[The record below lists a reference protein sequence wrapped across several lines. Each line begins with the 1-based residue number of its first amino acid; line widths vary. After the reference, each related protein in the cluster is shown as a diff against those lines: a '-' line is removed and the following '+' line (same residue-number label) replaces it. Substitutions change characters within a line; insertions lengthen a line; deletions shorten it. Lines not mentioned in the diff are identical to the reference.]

1 MAYVFEDCVDRKV
14 VNADRSPHWAK
25 KVMGVHPGH
34 DHVDT
39 LPGGRLIAGAGLD
52 NSERPRLELLY
63 YLQPKIPEAG
73 CSMLPHVVSALEFAI
88 CCRGIAAV
96 TYPWKALVIRP
107 GCRVTDSRRPI
118 ILTSRHSNHSGT
130 STFFQRESPLLLTTS
145 HKPPNPRH
153 FRPNG
158 DDSYGPRLGDLP
170 PFRNSD
176 YFLVSTPVDVDDL
189 VFWKRKTRTMAN
201 VRHVG
206 NTSSPS
212 TVIVQYV
219 ASRASVLRPNLA
231 AAAEA
236 EDRLHAP
243 SDSGCPFPSLTSF
256 YNHGF
261 GAFHAVLFD
270 LGAQ

>member
-1 MAYVFEDCVDRKV
+1 MF
-14 VNADRSPHWAK
+14 N
-25 KVMGVHPGH
+25 
-34 DHVDT
+34 
-39 LPGGRLIAGAGLD
+39 
-52 NSERPRLELLY
+52 
-63 YLQPKIPEAG
+63 
-73 CSMLPHVVSALEFAI
+73 
-88 CCRGIAAV
+88 V
-96 TYPWKALVIRP
+96 T
-107 GCRVTDSRRPI
+107 SRRLSSRVRHLLPWHCCSYI
-118 ILTSRHSNHSGT
+118 PMESLGDSARMSCYRFATTNYPCASSPLCKKRIHHCPLSDSHPLIRLRLPTDQQPQTSRHSNHSGT

-189 VFWKRKTRTMAN
+189 AFWKRKDTQWPTRSMFDILL
-201 VRHVG
+201 HLPPSW
-206 NTSSPS
+206 SSTWRARPKP
-212 TVIVQYV
+212 TLV
-219 ASRASVLRPNLA
+219 AAT
-231 AAAEA
+231 EA

>member
-1 MAYVFEDCVDRKV
+1 MF
-14 VNADRSPHWAK
+14 N
-25 KVMGVHPGH
+25 
-34 DHVDT
+34 
-39 LPGGRLIAGAGLD
+39 
-52 NSERPRLELLY
+52 
-63 YLQPKIPEAG
+63 
-73 CSMLPHVVSALEFAI
+73 
-88 CCRGIAAV
+88 V
-96 TYPWKALVIRP
+96 T
-107 GCRVTDSRRPI
+107 SRRLSSRVRHLLPWHCCSYI
-118 ILTSRHSNHSGT
+118 PMESLGDSARMSCYRFATTNYPCASSPLCKKRIHHCPLSDSHPLIRLRLPTDQQPQTSRHSNHSGT

-145 HKPPNPRH
+145 HKPPNPRL